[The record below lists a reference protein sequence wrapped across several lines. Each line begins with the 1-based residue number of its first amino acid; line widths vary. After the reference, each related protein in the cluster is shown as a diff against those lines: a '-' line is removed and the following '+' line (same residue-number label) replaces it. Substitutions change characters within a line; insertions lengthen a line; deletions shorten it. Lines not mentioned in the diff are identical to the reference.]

1 SMNDVTS
8 EQDRLEAELRQT
20 RSRMDERL
28 TELRDRMTPGQI
40 LDDVTGY
47 LRGSQGAEFANNL
60 MATLRSNPVPA
71 ALTGIG
77 LVWLMA
83 SGARAPALAHNG
95 DGTDRPVPYPRYA
108 SEPDYMAEPED
119 DIGSRLRRAE
129 QDVVRWATESEESFN
144 ARLDAARCAVL
155 GLVREAEETAESFGT
170 RLREAVAAAKQ
181 KVAATAHDLR

>member
-1 SMNDVTS
+1 MAARWRAARLRRPRAAARGGGGDPRPIHSDPCLGRRADRRRRDHPDRRGVRLVGPGRADPQERGAGPYGQQSPAGCRSHEGACSMNDVTS

-40 LDDVTGY
+40 LDDLTGY

-83 SGARAPALAHNG
+83 SGARAPALA
-95 DGTDRPVPYPRYA
+95 
-108 SEPDYMAEPED
+108 
-119 DIGSRLRRAE
+119 
-129 QDVVRWATESEESFN
+129 
-144 ARLDAARCAVL
+144 
-155 GLVREAEETAESFGT
+155 
-170 RLREAVAAAKQ
+170 
-181 KVAATAHDLR
+181 